1 MISSVLNDPQ
11 PVNSNAKIPE
21 DNSSSYENVIKNLEN
36 KDEEEC
42 VPLKLDTPD
51 DSEIEANEMRPI
63 YNTGKLLSRGYFM
76 IKINIKYR
84 KKLTTSKK
92 KKRLLLI
99 YPNFMRLW
107 VCSTKVHTTEI
118 HINLYIILFL
128 SNQK

>member
-92 KKRLLLI
+92 KKEI
-99 YPNFMRLW
+99 
-107 VCSTKVHTTEI
+107 TTD
-118 HINLYIILFL
+118 L
-128 SNQK
+128 SQFYEVMGM